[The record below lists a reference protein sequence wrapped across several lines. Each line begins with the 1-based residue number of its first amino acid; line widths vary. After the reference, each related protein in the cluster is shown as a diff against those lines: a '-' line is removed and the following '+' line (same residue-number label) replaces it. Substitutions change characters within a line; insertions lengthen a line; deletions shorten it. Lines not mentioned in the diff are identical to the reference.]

1 MNKDEQILRILK
13 EIRPDS
19 DFENC
24 ANYIDDF
31 LLDSFDIINLASELE
46 KEFDIRIKGTD
57 IIPDHFQNVKAIS
70 NLVCSLKGRS

>member
-13 EIRPDS
+13 ETRPDS

-57 IIPDHFQNVKAIS
+57 IIPDQFQNVKAIS

>member
-13 EIRPDS
+13 ETRPDS

-31 LLDSFDIINLASELE
+31 LLDSFDINNLASELE

-57 IIPDHFQNVKAIS
+57 IIPDQFQNVKAIS